1 MFQIEIHDKNGN
13 PKQRFPHIRSF
24 IIGRYHCEG
33 TEWLVELKLTHSSG
47 EEFPVMLSDYDRF
60 AIVTQL
66 ENEAAADAKLAVF
79 KLMLN
84 TTLNLQNTKRDSS
97 AYAKTAGMV
106 EGMTSVLQLLGLSDE
121 YAVYERK
128 ELTKQNY

>member
-66 ENEAAADAKLAVF
+66 ENEAVAEIIRLRDAGVDDEEIEIINCF
-79 KLMLN
+79 SGDVRY
-84 TTLNLQNTKRDSS
+84 TPEEFIDDFESIEPD
-97 AYAKTAGMV
+97 V
-106 EGMTSVLQLLGLSDE
+106 ED
-121 YAVYERK
+121 
-128 ELTKQNY
+128 